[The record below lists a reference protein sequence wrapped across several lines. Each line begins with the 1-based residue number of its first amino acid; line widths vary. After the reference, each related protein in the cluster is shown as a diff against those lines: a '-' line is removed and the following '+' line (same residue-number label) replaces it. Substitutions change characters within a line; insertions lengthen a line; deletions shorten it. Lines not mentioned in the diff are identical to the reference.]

1 MTDIAADLAQEVKD
15 QNIGSNGASTS
26 RNLLSDA
33 VKIHNTQSSFGNNMA
48 DNNSLNDNDSIVEPG
63 SEKGDNALKQ
73 EDKSNSQKP
82 ETEKGGSQ
90 MG

>member
-1 MTDIAADLAQEVKD
+1 
-15 QNIGSNGASTS
+15 
-26 RNLLSDA
+26 
-33 VKIHNTQSSFGNNMA
+33 MA
-48 DNNSLNDNDSIVEPG
+48 ENNSLNDNDSIVEPG